1 MKPTKSL
8 LRLGLLSALALPA
21 AAALLLTP
29 ATCQAEQQT
38 KVVYHINDSRVA
50 SLALNNIRNHLN
62 AAPGVKITVVTH
74 GKGIDFLLK
83 DAVDKNGNPYEVAV
97 QRLNDQGV
105 DFRVCNNTLKSRNL
119 DKSAVIEEASV
130 VPSGVAEVS
139 RLQAREGYVYIKP

>member
-1 MKPTKSL
+1 MKSNKSL
-8 LRLGLLSALALPA
+8 ARLGLLSALALPA

-29 ATCQAEQQT
+29 ATCQAEQLE
-38 KVVYHINDSRVA
+38 KVVYHINDSSIA
-50 SLALNNIRNHLN
+50 SLALNNIRNHLK
-62 AAPGVKITVVTH
+62 AQPGVKITVVTH

-97 QRLNDQGV
+97 QQLNEQGV